1 MRVVS
6 SIVALSMAALLGAER
21 AHAQGVCPSFAQAED
36 AEARGMAANQTGD
49 HEGALHRFEQ
59 SYALCRGARAQ
70 GRMAIALM
78 ALGRWGEADRWMR
91 SALTVQG
98 DPWVTSNRAS
108 LEQQL
113 SVIAQHVG
121 ELLVMGEGGAGQ
133 VLVDGRPLASFPM
146 ESSARVTAGS
156 VVIRVESLGRHPVER
171 IERVDVGRLSRVQV
185 TLVSTGVTE
194 APRGEAPAGE
204 NGRGLRQALAWT
216 SVGLGAVGLGVGIWA
231 TQERINLRNAY
242 DTQCPSGF
250 PGDRQGACNDLL
262 ARVSEG
268 GIVAAQ
274 VGGFIAAGAF
284 VTTAV
289 VLFATMPDA
298 SPSARAFTCG
308 PGPGTFGVGCEGR
321 F

>member
-1 MRVVS
+1 MRVNR
-6 SIVALSMAALLGAER
+6 SIGAILLAALLRVGT
-21 AHAQGVCPSFAQAED
+21 AQAQSACPSAAQAEE
-36 AEARGMAANQTGD
+36 AEAQGMAANQTGD
-49 HEGALHRFEQ
+49 HEGALRRFEQ
-59 SYALCRGARAQ
+59 SHALCGGARAQ

-91 SALTVQG
+91 SALAVQG

-108 LEQQL
+108 LDQQL
-113 SVIAQHVG
+113 SVIGQHVG
-121 ELLVMGEGGAGQ
+121 ELLVTGEGGAGQ

-146 ESSARVTAGS
+146 GGPVRVTAGS
-156 VVIRVESLGRHPVER
+156 VVIRVDSTGQHPVER
-171 IERVDVGRLSRVQV
+171 TERVEVGRLTRVQI
-185 TLVSTGVTE
+185 TLVPLGATGPSQGGGSTD
-194 APRGEAPAGE
+194 

-231 TQERINLRNAY
+231 TQERLNRRAVY
-242 DTQCPSGF
+242 DDRCPPGF
-250 PGDRQGACNDLL
+250 PRERQSVCDGLL
-262 ARVSEG
+262 AQVSEG

-298 SPSARAFTCG
+298 SPSARAFACG